1 MVSTTIIKLKT
12 IEKLGAMYMKKV
24 VMNLL

>member
-1 MVSTTIIKLKT
+1 VSTTIIKLKT